1 MNKRYLKYFGK
12 NVTRTIYV
20 IGSGL
25 CCFGIFCILF
35 SNPFI
40 GMICAVIGVSIFFL
54 TSHKQVSD
62 KMIDELVEK
71 SVSEYKSD
79 HLCDLQAG
87 KTTLDGDKFSLFSGF
102 IRDNGEV
109 RFKRGRDEKLRTS
122 RYFVTAVY
130 VEKKSFAI
138 HTTVY
143 DMISGDKTSEFAC
156 SINATDIEFSRESL
170 DFPQRLHKCTLKT
183 LHGDEE
189 KTLLFYLPAD
199 ALADKLI
206 ERIEDINAD
215 A

>member
-12 NVTRTIYV
+12 NLTRIIYV

-25 CCFGIFCILF
+25 CCFGVFCILF
-35 SNPFI
+35 SNPMI
-40 GMICAVIGVSIFFL
+40 GMMCAVVGVTIFFL

-71 SVSEYKSD
+71 SLLGYKEEK
-79 HLCDLQAG
+79 LKGLAIG
-87 KTTLDGDKFSLFSGF
+87 KTVLDEDKFSLFSGF
-102 IRDNGEV
+102 IRDNGDV

-130 VEKKSFAI
+130 VEKKEVAI

-143 DMISGDKTSEFAC
+143 DMLSGETVEGIAA
-156 SINATDIEFSRESL
+156 SINATSTEFSKESL
-170 DFPQRLHKCTLKT
+170 DFPQRLHKCVLKT
-183 LHGDEE
+183 VHGEDES
-189 KTLLFYLPAD
+189 TLLFYLPAD

-206 ERIEDINAD
+206 EKINNICNG
-215 A
+215 